1 MSELRPLIA
10 QLTDEQKT
18 NLIAMFCQP
27 GVVRAMLDVYRA
39 NSWGGNS
46 EYAQL
51 AEAIFRAVPS
61 EVIAQ
66 IDPNF
71 YPLHA
76 LCSGSKCRKCRHN
89 QAHLLVSNGRAAD
102 LHQAEETLDTLLSA
116 AQRRNGRT
124 ACTVDH
130 CALAPLVAAYLASG
144 EVK

>member
-1 MSELRPLIA
+1 MTELRPLIA

-27 GVVRAMLDVYRA
+27 GVVRAMLDVYQA
-39 NSWGGNS
+39 NTWGGNS

-51 AEAIFRAVPS
+51 VEAIFCAVPS
-61 EVIAQ
+61 EIIAQ
-66 IDPNF
+66 VDPNF

-76 LCSGSKCRKCRHN
+76 LCSGSKCRTCRHN
-89 QAHLLVSNGRAAD
+89 HARSLVNNGLSPD
-102 LHQAEETLDTLLSA
+102 LHHAEETLDTLLSA
-116 AQRRNGRT
+116 EQRRNGRT